1 MQSFHENETA
11 VSITFFFFFY
21 LLLDLLTR
29 YQPVMSVMY
38 MIVAISG
45 ECIPLTNPLFMVQGP
60 DCLYPP
66 FPSSLPHRGL
76 IA

>member
-11 VSITFFFFFY
+11 VSITLL

-29 YQPVMSVMY
+29 YQPVVSVMY

-45 ECIPLTNPLFMVQGP
+45 ECMPLTNPMFMVQGP
-60 DCLYPP
+60 DCFNPP
-66 FPSSLPHRGL
+66 PLPSSLPHRGL